1 MKLGME
7 AKKIFNRGYPERRP
21 TEEEKVEEE
30 VRKGFSCRD
39 QKRN

>member
-1 MKLGME
+1 ME
-7 AKKIFNRGYPERRP
+7 AKKILNRGNLARMP
-21 TEEEKVEEE
+21 TEEEKVEE

>member
-1 MKLGME
+1 ME
-7 AKKIFNRGYPERRP
+7 VKKIFNRGNPARMP